1 MRWAGWGPGRA
12 APPSFKLA
20 VGRGSR
26 LVSVSVSTRRSTR
39 STRPGSRA
47 AAVLARRPVRPPRT
61 EVARQLEAARLH
73 GMAQMASHLGHEINN
88 TLAAIVMRA
97 EVLAMDVPASA
108 PARESI
114 EVIEAAVQ
122 QGVALVGRVR
132 ELARLARP
140 LTRRPVDL
148 AEVVDDA
155 LAAMG
160 ERLATTPGA
169 SVVPTCTSLPVL
181 GDRAELALAVR
192 HLLAN
197 ALDAMPNGGNMRVE
211 TGAQGDLVCC
221 HVVDSGTTV
230 EPEALAR
237 GFEPFYSTR
246 AGHGRGLGLTIALTV
261 AVRHGGDV
269 QLTPAP
275 GGGTIATL
283 RLPRPR

>member
-1 MRWAGWGPGRA
+1 
-12 APPSFKLA
+12 
-20 VGRGSR
+20 
-26 LVSVSVSTRRSTR
+26 
-39 STRPGSRA
+39 
-47 AAVLARRPVRPPRT
+47 
-61 EVARQLEAARLH
+61 
-73 GMAQMASHLGHEINN
+73 MASHLGHEINN

-108 PARESI
+108 SARESI

-169 SVVPTCTSLPVL
+169 YVVPACTSLPVL

-197 ALDAMPNGGNMRVE
+197 ALDAMPNGGSVRVE

-221 HVVDSGTTV
+221 RVVDSGTTV

-237 GFEPFYSTR
+237 AFEPFYSTR
-246 AGHGRGLGLTIALTV
+246 AEHGRGLGLTIALTV